1 MSHIFISVHTFPQK
15 NVIIIKSFGN
25 NYTLSD
31 FFVLL
36 FMKVLSNARERRK
49 IMKLQSKRSVK
60 TPMDDEEIVELYWNR
75 NERAIE
81 ETDFKYK
88 KYLFSIAY
96 NIVHDRL
103 DSEECLNDTYLGV
116 WKAIPPTKPN
126 VLIAF
131 LTTITRRIA
140 IKRYHSN
147 LKQREIPSEM
157 TLSLSELEAFIT
169 GDDDVDPEFDAERL
183 GRAISVFVRSLSE
196 RRQFIFMSRYYVSD
210 SIDTIASNLR
220 LSRSMVNKE
229 LATIRSALKEKLE
242 SEGYS
247 I

>member
-1 MSHIFISVHTFPQK
+1 MELQ
-15 NVIIIKSFGN
+15 
-25 NYTLSD
+25 
-31 FFVLL
+31 
-36 FMKVLSNARERRK
+36 RK
-49 IMKLQSKRSVK
+49 QTAKI
-60 TPMDDEEIVELYWNR
+60 PMDDEKITELYWNR
-75 NERAIE
+75 DEKAIE

-103 DSEECLNDTYLGV
+103 DSEECLNDTYLGA
-116 WKAIPPTKPN
+116 WNAIPPTKPN
-126 VLIAF
+126 VLKAF

-147 LKQREIPSEM
+147 LKQNVIPSEM
-157 TLSLSELEAFIT
+157 TVSLSELEDFIA
-169 GDDDVDPEFDAERL
+169 GDGDVDSEFDAERL
-183 GRAISVFVRSLSE
+183 GRVISDFVRSLSD
-196 RRQFIFMSRYYVSD
+196 RRQFIFMSRYYLAD
-210 SIDTIASNLR
+210 PIDTIASDLS

-242 SEGYS
+242 SEGYL

>member
-1 MSHIFISVHTFPQK
+1 M
-15 NVIIIKSFGN
+15 
-25 NYTLSD
+25 
-31 FFVLL
+31 
-36 FMKVLSNARERRK
+36 E
-49 IMKLQSKRSVK
+49 LQSKRTVRI
-60 TPMDDEEIVELYWNR
+60 PMDDEEIVELYWNR

-103 DSEECLNDTYLGV
+103 DSEECLNDTYLGA
-116 WKAIPPTKPN
+116 WKAIPPSKPN
-126 VLIAF
+126 VLMAF

-157 TLSLSELEAFIT
+157 TISLSELEDFIA
-169 GDDDVDPEFDAERL
+169 GDDGIDPGFDAEKL
-183 GRAISVFVRSLSE
+183 GRVISDFVRSLSE

-210 SIDTIASNLR
+210 SIDMIASNLR

-229 LATIRSALKEKLE
+229 LATIRSVLKEKLE

>member
-1 MSHIFISVHTFPQK
+1 MEH
-15 NVIIIKSFGN
+15 
-25 NYTLSD
+25 
-31 FFVLL
+31 
-36 FMKVLSNARERRK
+36 
-49 IMKLQSKRSVK
+49 QSKRTVRI
-60 TPMDDEEIVELYWNR
+60 PMDDEEIVELYWNR

-126 VLIAF
+126 VLMAF

-169 GDDDVDPEFDAERL
+169 GADDADPEFDAERL
-183 GRAISVFVRSLSE
+183 GRVISDFVRSLSE
-196 RRQFIFMSRYYVSD
+196 GRQFIFMSRYYVSD
-210 SIDTIASNLR
+210 PIDMIASDLC
-220 LSRSMVNKE
+220 LSRSTVNKE
-229 LATIRSALKEKLE
+229 LAAIRSALKEKLE

>member
-1 MSHIFISVHTFPQK
+1 M
-15 NVIIIKSFGN
+15 
-25 NYTLSD
+25 
-31 FFVLL
+31 
-36 FMKVLSNARERRK
+36 E
-49 IMKLQSKRSVK
+49 LQNKQTVRM
-60 TPMDDEEIVELYWNR
+60 PMDDDKIVELYW
-75 NERAIE
+75 ERDEKAIE

-103 DSEECLNDTYLGV
+103 DSEECLNDTYLGA
-116 WKAIPPTKPN
+116 WNAIPPTKPS
-126 VLIAF
+126 VLKAF

-147 LKQREIPSEM
+147 LKQSVIPSEM
-157 TLSLSELEAFIT
+157 TVSLSELEDFVA
-169 GDDDVDPEFDAERL
+169 GDEDVGAEFDAERL
-183 GRAISVFVRSLSE
+183 GHIISDFVRSLSE
-196 RRQFIFMSRYYVSD
+196 RRQFIFMSRYYLAD
-210 SIDTIASNLR
+210 SIDTIASDLG

-229 LATIRSALKEKLE
+229 LATIRSTLKEKLE

>member
-1 MSHIFISVHTFPQK
+1 M
-15 NVIIIKSFGN
+15 
-25 NYTLSD
+25 
-31 FFVLL
+31 
-36 FMKVLSNARERRK
+36 E
-49 IMKLQSKRSVK
+49 LQSKR
-60 TPMDDEEIVELYWNR
+60 TMRIPMDDEEIVELYWNR

-103 DSEECLNDTYLGV
+103 DSEECLNDTYLGA

-147 LKQREIPSEM
+147 LKQRKIPSEM
-157 TLSLSELEAFIT
+157 TFSLSELEAFIT
-169 GDDDVDPEFDAERL
+169 GDDDVNPEFDAERL
-183 GRAISVFVRSLSE
+183 GRIISDFVRSLSE

-210 SIDTIASNLR
+210 PIDTIASDLR

-229 LATIRSALKEKLE
+229 LAAIRSALKEKLE